1 MMGLVSEDQFCR
13 NAALSDGG
21 EGLHV
26 IVFNWALLEAV
37 GWCLRAGLLAA
48 LSIKKKMSNCLIFIN
63 WNTDLIAKVQT
74 MQEINSLSGLKTQ
87 LLPFTRALLSQ
98 HLNKHMSQLTLY
110 YPFKIDFWH
119 LFL

>member
-48 LSIKKKMSNCLIFIN
+48 LSIKKKI
-63 WNTDLIAKVQT
+63 
-74 MQEINSLSGLKTQ
+74 E
-87 LLPFTRALLSQ
+87 
-98 HLNKHMSQLTLY
+98 
-110 YPFKIDFWH
+110 
-119 LFL
+119 